1 MSVKA
6 CGGRSFVENSGRWG
20 GGGGWT
26 IKGRRDSFGMS
37 LWKDIRKGWE
47 EFSVETLI

>member
-1 MSVKA
+1 MEEDHLWKIR
-6 CGGRSFVENSGRWG
+6 GDG
-20 GGGGWT
+20 GGGCGGWT

>member
-1 MSVKA
+1 M
-6 CGGRSFVENSGRWG
+6 ENSGRWG